1 MTPKEKANELV
12 QSFYNNQSS
21 HSITSVAFNSA
32 KRCALICVDEKFKS
46 IKDSF
51 GGGGN
56 TKSQISIKLMKLSKA
71 YKELLEV
78 KQEINKI

>member
-1 MTPKEKANELV
+1 MTAKEKANELV

-32 KRCALICVDEKFKS
+32 KRCALICVDE
-46 IKDSF
+46 
-51 GGGGN
+51 
-56 TKSQISIKLMKLSKA
+56 M
-71 YKELLEV
+71 YKTIEHFYGQDKEVSEYIEDV